1 MSVHDTKDN
10 ASRMRFELTVNDQI
24 VFANYRHAGRTLYIT
39 HVEAPPALRGK
50 GAASRLMSDVMK
62 IAREQGL
69 KIAPVCSY
77 AALWMDRHAEYR
89 DLVA

>member
-1 MSVHDTKDN
+1 MSAHDTKDN
-10 ASRMRFELTVNDQI
+10 ASRMRFELNIEDQI

-39 HVEAPPALRGK
+39 HVEAPPALRGR
-50 GAASRLMSDVMK
+50 GAANRLMVDVMD

-69 KIAPVCSY
+69 KIAPICSY
-77 AALWMDRHAEYR
+77 AALWMDRHAEYH